1 MKKNILVTGAAGFIG
16 FHLVQKILRS
26 SKYNVVGIDN
36 INNYYSV
43 NLKKQR
49 LKILKKNKN
58 FFFKKID
65 IENKKK
71 LNNFLNKKKI
81 DIIYHLAAQAGVRYS
96 LVNPESYLKS
106 NIEGFFNILE
116 FARLKKIKKI
126 IYASSSSVY
135 GDQKKFPIKENFTK
149 NQKNLYAITKDFN
162 EKLAQL
168 YFDNFK
174 LKLVGLRF
182 FTVYGAWGRPD
193 MIYFKYLN
201 SLKFN
206 RLITLYNNGN
216 HYRDFT
222 YIDDVVEMMLKIKN
236 LDNSIFTN
244 KTFNICSG
252 KSINLIKYLKEIEKL
267 YGKKC
272 KIKKIGKQKIEIFK
286 THGDN
291 TLIRKLVNKNKF
303 INYKIGLKKTVNWFK
318 NFHFK

>member
-1 MKKNILVTGAAGFIG
+1 VKILITGVAGFIG
-16 FHLVQKILRS
+16 FKLAEKLLKDSHTIYGV
-26 SKYNVVGIDN
+26 DN

-58 FFFKKID
+58 FLFKKIH

-135 GDQKKFPIKENFTK
+135 GDQKKFPIKENFSK

-206 RLITLYNNGN
+206 RSITLYNNGN

-222 YIDDVVEMMLKIKN
+222 YIDDVVEMMIKIKN

-291 TLIRKLVNKNKF
+291 TLIRKLINKNKF
-303 INYKIGLKKTVNWFK
+303 INYKIGLKETVNWFK
-318 NFHFK
+318 NFHLK

>member
-1 MKKNILVTGAAGFIG
+1 MKILITGVAGFIG
-16 FHLVQKILRS
+16 FKLAEKLLKDSHTIYGV
-26 SKYNVVGIDN
+26 DN

-58 FFFKKID
+58 FLFKKIH

-135 GDQKKFPIKENFTK
+135 GDQKKFPIKENFSK

-206 RLITLYNNGN
+206 RSITLYNNGN

-222 YIDDVVEMMLKIKN
+222 YIDDVVEMMIKIKN

-291 TLIRKLVNKNKF
+291 TLIRKLINKNKF
-303 INYKIGLKKTVNWFK
+303 INYKIGLKETVNWFK
-318 NFHFK
+318 NFHLK

>member
-1 MKKNILVTGAAGFIG
+1 MKILITGVAGFIG
-16 FHLVQKILRS
+16 FKLAEKLLKDNHTIYGV
-26 SKYNVVGIDN
+26 DN

-49 LKILKKNKN
+49 LKILKKNKS
-58 FFFKKID
+58 FFFKKIH

-135 GDQKKFPIKENFTK
+135 GDQKKFPIKENFSK

-206 RLITLYNNGN
+206 RSITLYNNGN

-222 YIDDVVEMMLKIKN
+222 YIDDVVEMMIKIKN

-291 TLIRKLVNKNKF
+291 TLIRKLINKNKF
-303 INYKIGLKKTVNWFK
+303 INYKIGLKETVNWFK
-318 NFHFK
+318 NFHLK

>member
-1 MKKNILVTGAAGFIG
+1 VKILITGVAGFIG
-16 FHLVQKILRS
+16 FKLAEKLLKDNHTIYGV
-26 SKYNVVGIDN
+26 DN

-49 LKILKKNKN
+49 LKILKKNKS
-58 FFFKKID
+58 FFFKKIH

-135 GDQKKFPIKENFTK
+135 GDQKKFPIKENFSK

-206 RLITLYNNGN
+206 RSITLYNNGN

-222 YIDDVVEMMLKIKN
+222 YIDDVVEMMIKIKN

-291 TLIRKLVNKNKF
+291 TLIRKLINKNKF
-303 INYKIGLKKTVNWFK
+303 INYKIGLKETVNWFK
-318 NFHFK
+318 NFHLK

>member
-1 MKKNILVTGAAGFIG
+1 MKILITGCAGFLG
-16 FHLVQKILRS
+16 FHL
-26 SKYNVVGIDN
+26 SKKLLQNKKNSITGIDN
-36 INNYYSV
+36 LNDYYSV
-43 NLKKQR
+43 KLKNKR
-49 LKILKKNKN
+49 LNILKKNKN
-58 FFFKKID
+58 FHFKKID

-135 GDQKKFPIKENFTK
+135 GDQKKFPIKENFKK

-222 YIDDVVEMMLKIKN
+222 YIDDVIEMMLKIKN
-236 LDNSIFTN
+236 LNNSIFTN
-244 KTFNICSG
+244 KVFNICSG
-252 KSINLIKYLKEIEKL
+252 KSISLIKYLKEIEKL

-291 TLIRKLVNKNKF
+291 KLIRKLINKNKF
-303 INYKIGLKKTVNWFK
+303 INYKTGLKETVNWFK
-318 NFHFK
+318 NFHLK

>member
-1 MKKNILVTGAAGFIG
+1 MKILITGCAGFLG
-16 FHLVQKILRS
+16 FHL
-26 SKYNVVGIDN
+26 SKKLLQNKKNSITGIDN
-36 INNYYSV
+36 LNDYYSV
-43 NLKKQR
+43 KLKNKR
-49 LKILKKNKN
+49 LNILKKNKN
-58 FFFKKID
+58 FYFKKID

-135 GDQKKFPIKENFTK
+135 GDQKKFPIKENFSK

-206 RLITLYNNGN
+206 RSITLYNNGN

-252 KSINLIKYLKEIEKL
+252 KSISLIKYLKEIERL

-291 TLIRKLVNKNKF
+291 KLIRKLINKNKF
-303 INYKIGLKKTVNWFK
+303 INYKIGLKETVNWFK
-318 NFHFK
+318 NFHLK

>member
-1 MKKNILVTGAAGFIG
+1 MKILITGVAGFIG
-16 FHLVQKILRS
+16 FKLAEKLLKDSHTIYGV
-26 SKYNVVGIDN
+26 DN

-58 FFFKKID
+58 FLFKKIH

-135 GDQKKFPIKENFTK
+135 GDQKKFPIKENFKK

-206 RLITLYNNGN
+206 RSITLYNNGN

-222 YIDDVVEMMLKIKN
+222 YIDDVVEMMVKIKN
-236 LDNSIFTN
+236 LNNNIFTN

-291 TLIRKLVNKNKF
+291 TLIRKLINKNKF
-303 INYKIGLKKTVNWFK
+303 INYKIGLKETVNWFK
-318 NFHFK
+318 NFHLK

>member
-1 MKKNILVTGAAGFIG
+1 M
-16 FHLVQKILRS
+16 
-26 SKYNVVGIDN
+26 
-36 INNYYSV
+36 
-43 NLKKQR
+43 
-49 LKILKKNKN
+49 
-58 FFFKKID
+58 
-65 IENKKK
+65 
-71 LNNFLNKKKI
+71 
-81 DIIYHLAAQAGVRYS
+81 
-96 LVNPESYLKS
+96 
-106 NIEGFFNILE
+106 
-116 FARLKKIKKI
+116 
-126 IYASSSSVY
+126 
-135 GDQKKFPIKENFTK
+135 
-149 NQKNLYAITKDFN
+149 YAITKDFN

-222 YIDDVVEMMLKIKN
+222 YIDDVIEMMLKIKN
-236 LDNSIFTN
+236 LNNSIFTN
-244 KTFNICSG
+244 KVFNICSG
-252 KSINLIKYLKEIEKL
+252 KSISLIKYLKEIEKL

-291 TLIRKLVNKNKF
+291 KLIRKLINKNKF
-303 INYKIGLKKTVNWFK
+303 INYKTGLKETVNWFK
-318 NFHFK
+318 NFHLK

>member
-1 MKKNILVTGAAGFIG
+1 MKILITGCAGFLG
-16 FHLVQKILRS
+16 FHL
-26 SKYNVVGIDN
+26 SKKLLQNKKNSITGIDN
-36 INNYYSV
+36 LNDYYSV
-43 NLKKQR
+43 KLKNKR
-49 LKILKKNKN
+49 LNILKKNKN
-58 FFFKKID
+58 FYFKKID

-135 GDQKKFPIKENFTK
+135 GDQKKFPIKENFSK

-206 RLITLYNNGN
+206 KLITLYNNGN

-252 KSINLIKYLKEIEKL
+252 KSISLIKYLKEIERL

-291 TLIRKLVNKNKF
+291 KLIRKLINKNKF
-303 INYKIGLKKTVNWFK
+303 INYKTGLKETVNWFK
-318 NFHFK
+318 NFHLK

>member
-1 MKKNILVTGAAGFIG
+1 MKILITGCAGFIG
-16 FHLVQKILRS
+16 FHL
-26 SKYNVVGIDN
+26 SKKLLQNKKNLITGIDN
-36 INNYYSV
+36 LNDYYSV
-43 NLKKQR
+43 KLKNKR
-49 LKILKKNKN
+49 LNILKKNKN
-58 FFFKKID
+58 FYFKKID

-81 DIIYHLAAQAGVRYS
+81 DVIYHLAAQAGVRYS
-96 LVNPESYLKS
+96 LVNPGSYLKS

-116 FARLKKIKKI
+116 FARLKKVKKI

-206 RLITLYNNGN
+206 KLITLYNNGN

-222 YIDDVVEMMLKIKN
+222 YIDDVVEMMLKIKDLN
-236 LDNSIFTN
+236 NNIFTN

-252 KSINLIKYLKEIEKL
+252 KSINLIKYLKEIERL

-291 TLIRKLVNKNKF
+291 KLIRKLINKNKF
-303 INYKIGLKKTVNWFK
+303 INYKIGLKETVNWFK
-318 NFHFK
+318 NSYLK

>member
-1 MKKNILVTGAAGFIG
+1 MKILITGVAGFIG
-16 FHLVQKILRS
+16 FKLAEKLLKDNHTIYGV
-26 SKYNVVGIDN
+26 DN

-49 LKILKKNKN
+49 LKILKKNKS
-58 FFFKKID
+58 FFFKKIH

-135 GDQKKFPIKENFTK
+135 GDQKKFPIKENFSK

-206 RLITLYNNGN
+206 KLITLYNNGN

-222 YIDDVVEMMLKIKN
+222 YIDDVVEMMIKIKN

-291 TLIRKLVNKNKF
+291 TLIRKLINKNKF
-303 INYKIGLKKTVNWFK
+303 INYKIGLKETVNWFK
-318 NFHFK
+318 NFHLK

>member
-1 MKKNILVTGAAGFIG
+1 MKILITGVAGFIG
-16 FHLVQKILRS
+16 FKLAEKLLKASHTIYGV
-26 SKYNVVGIDN
+26 DN

-58 FFFKKID
+58 FLFKKIH

-206 RLITLYNNGN
+206 RSITLYNNGN

-222 YIDDVVEMMLKIKN
+222 YIDDVVEMMIKIKN

-291 TLIRKLVNKNKF
+291 TLIRKLINKNKF
-303 INYKIGLKKTVNWFK
+303 INYKIGLKETVNWFK
-318 NFHFK
+318 NFHLK

>member
-1 MKKNILVTGAAGFIG
+1 MAGFIG
-16 FHLVQKILRS
+16 FKLAEKLLKASHTIYGV
-26 SKYNVVGIDN
+26 DN

-58 FFFKKID
+58 FLFKKIH

-206 RLITLYNNGN
+206 RSITLYNNGN

-222 YIDDVVEMMLKIKN
+222 YIDDVVEMMVKIKN
-236 LDNSIFTN
+236 LNNSIFTN

-252 KSINLIKYLKEIEKL
+252 KSINLIKYLKEIERL

-291 TLIRKLVNKNKF
+291 TLIRKLINKNKF
-303 INYKIGLKKTVNWFK
+303 INYKIGLKETVNWFK
-318 NFHFK
+318 NFHLK

>member
-1 MKKNILVTGAAGFIG
+1 MKILITGCAGFLG
-16 FHLVQKILRS
+16 FHL
-26 SKYNVVGIDN
+26 SKKLLQNKKNSITGIDN
-36 INNYYSV
+36 LNDYYSV
-43 NLKKQR
+43 KLKNKR
-49 LKILKKNKN
+49 LNILKKNKN
-58 FFFKKID
+58 FHFKKID

-135 GDQKKFPIKENFTK
+135 GDQKKFPIKENFKK

-236 LDNSIFTN
+236 LNNNIFTN

-252 KSINLIKYLKEIEKL
+252 KSINLIKYLKEIERL

-303 INYKIGLKKTVNWFK
+303 INYKIGLKETVNWFK

>member
-1 MKKNILVTGAAGFIG
+1 MKILITGCAGFLG
-16 FHLVQKILRS
+16 FHL
-26 SKYNVVGIDN
+26 SKKLLQNKKNSITGIDN
-36 INNYYSV
+36 LNDYYSV
-43 NLKKQR
+43 KLKNKR
-49 LKILKKNKN
+49 LNILKKNKN
-58 FFFKKID
+58 FYFKKID

-135 GDQKKFPIKENFTK
+135 GDQKKFPIKENFSK

-206 RLITLYNNGN
+206 KLITLYNNGN

-252 KSINLIKYLKEIEKL
+252 KSISLIKYLKEIERL

-291 TLIRKLVNKNKF
+291 TLIRKLINKNKF
-303 INYKIGLKKTVNWFK
+303 INYKIGLKETVNWFK
-318 NFHFK
+318 NFHLK